1 MKNIV
6 RNYINENR
14 LIEYNQHIIIGVS
27 GGADSICLFHILKS
41 LQEEYNLNLTVAH
54 INHGVRKEA
63 KEDAKFV
70 QSLCNKWEV
79 PYKEH
84 NCNITQLSKQQ
95 KLSEEV
101 VGRNERYSFFEEIR
115 IKYSGDRIAVAH
127 TMNDQAETMLMRLI
141 RGSGITGL
149 GGIMAKR
156 DVVIRPLLSVTREDV
171 EGYCRD
177 NGLEFKE
184 DATNKMNI
192 YTRNKLRLQVLP
204 ILKKEFNPKVIETV
218 SQAATHLQD
227 TEDYLE
233 IQTKIA
239 YESVVTKYKN
249 GYSLDIASLLSFH
262 QVIRSRVIRMVI
274 EKRKGSLKDINYKN
288 ISDIL
293 ELANKQ
299 SGKSVDVGE
308 GIVAIREHGYI
319 RIIKRVKVENYSLNL
334 GIGVNT
340 LAECNK
346 KIELKL
352 LDNSKSKQRY
362 ENTYTKNI
370 DYDKINGSL
379 KARNRRSGD
388 KILLKNG
395 SKKLKDFL
403 IDEKVPKTSR
413 DNIVVIADDTNVIWI
428 VGYRLS
434 SAYYTTD
441 KTKHVLQI
449 QVEDLSTLS

>member
-1 MKNIV
+1 MKDIV
-6 RNYINENR
+6 RNYINENK
-14 LIEYNQHIIIGVS
+14 LIAHNQHIIIGVS

-41 LQEEYNLNLTVAH
+41 LQKEYNLKLTVAH

-70 QSLCNKWEV
+70 QSLCEEWGV
-79 PYKEH
+79 HYKEH
-84 NCNITQLSKQQ
+84 NCNIAQLSKQQ

-101 VGRNERYSFFEEIR
+101 VGRNERYGFFEEIR
-115 IKYSGDRIAVAH
+115 REYGGDKIAVAH

-156 DVVIRPLLSVTREDV
+156 DIIIRPLLIISREDV
-171 EGYCRD
+171 ESYCQD

-204 ILKKEFNPKVIETV
+204 ILKREFNPKVIESV
-218 SQAATHLQD
+218 SQAATQLQD

-233 IQTKIA
+233 MQTKVA
-239 YESVVTKYKN
+239 YESVVTQYKN
-249 GYSLDIASLLSFH
+249 GYSVHIDSLLSFH
-262 QVIRSRVIRMVI
+262 KVIQSRVIRMAI
-274 EKRKGSLKDINYKN
+274 ENHKGSLKDISYQN
-288 ISDIL
+288 INDVL
-293 ELANKQ
+293 GLAYRQ
-299 SGKSVDVGE
+299 SGRSIDIGE
-308 GIVAIREHGYI
+308 KLLAIREHGEI
-319 RIIKRVKVENYSLNL
+319 RIIKEIKTQSFSVELGFGLNK
-334 GIGVNT
+334 IV
-340 LAECNK
+340 ECNK

-352 LDNSKSKQRY
+352 LDNGESKQRY

-379 KARNRRSGD
+379 KVRNRQSGD

-413 DNIVVIADDTNVIWI
+413 DDIIVIADDINIIWI

-434 SAYYTTD
+434 QAYYITD
-441 KTKHVLQI
+441 QTKHVLQI
-449 QVEDLSTLS
+449 QIEDLSTLS